1 MMTDSLK
8 TVTDTLVYNPKLG
21 NLEPILMPEPVPF
34 EPVTIGWYIVFGM
47 VIVILLVAAYR
58 LFKKYQQNAY
68 RRRSVKKLLE
78 LRSEINKVHPSQ
90 LTETISTILK
100 ATALKSYPRQKVAK
114 LSGKDWQNFLLSAVP
129 SGSKKPTV
137 FALLDYQYLPE
148 TENGTAKNSDF
159 EELIDV
165 SVQWIRRHHV

>member
-1 MMTDSLK
+1 MPDSLK
-8 TVTDTLVYNPKLG
+8 TVADTLVYNPKLS

-47 VIVILLVAAYR
+47 VIVLLLVTAYR

-68 RRRSVKKLLE
+68 RRRSVKKLLD
-78 LRSEINKVHPSQ
+78 LKSEINKAHPSQ

-100 ATALKSYPRQKVAK
+100 TTALKSYPRQKVAK
-114 LSGKDWQNFLLSAVP
+114 LSGKDWQNFLISVVTSSSENSA
-129 SGSKKPTV
+129 V

-148 TENGTAKNSDF
+148 SKNGTAKNSDL